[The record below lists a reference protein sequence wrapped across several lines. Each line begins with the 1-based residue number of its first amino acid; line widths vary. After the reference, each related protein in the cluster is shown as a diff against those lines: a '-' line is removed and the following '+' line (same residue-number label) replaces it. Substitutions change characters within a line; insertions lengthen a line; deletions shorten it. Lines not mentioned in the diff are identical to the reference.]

1 MNTTNFYDEIFR
13 QTDTY
18 KNFISQNTG
27 TGILN
32 IRAYAANSAIP
43 ISGLNVVVSK
53 ILDNTKVIF
62 FEGATD
68 SSGIIREISLPT
80 PTIASNDLEVPASQI
95 YDIEAT
101 YNNQKLTYK
110 TNMYSGIQVLQNINV
125 VPEIRLD
132 GNVYGS

>member
-1 MNTTNFYDEIFR
+1 MNIVNFYDEQFK
-13 QTDTY
+13 QTETY
-18 KNFISQNTG
+18 KKFISENTG
-27 TGILN
+27 SGLLN

-53 ILDNTKVIF
+53 ILDNNKVIF

-68 SSGIIREISLPT
+68 SSGLITKISLPT
-80 PTIASNDLEVPASQI
+80 PSIATNDLEIPASQN

-110 TNMYSGIQVLQNINV
+110 TNMYTGIQVLQNINV

-132 GNVYGS
+132 GNIYGS